1 MKKEVNRSPLFY
13 VGDKYKLISEIKTYF
28 PQCINRFIEPF
39 VGGGSV
45 FLNIDAEEFLLND
58 IDTNVI
64 DIHKFLCSYS
74 KKPNV
79 FFEKLFTLIQSY
91 GLSCSYKEDVIPV
104 SLKKEFVKTYIAKY
118 NKDKYIQLRSD
129 YNDSD
134 RTDMLKLYALL
145 IYGFNHMIR
154 FNGKNDFNLPVGN
167 VDFNQ
172 NAYNALVRYFSLT
185 QAKKPKWK
193 SMDFRRFLSRITWR
207 DGDFVYLDPPYL
219 ITFSEYNKL
228 WDEDTEQSLLALL
241 DKMSGKGIKFAISN
255 VTHYKGRTNELF
267 LEWAKKY
274 NTHSIKSNYISFHD
288 NTIKSFNE
296 VLITNY

>member
-1 MKKEVNRSPLFY
+1 
-13 VGDKYKLISEIKTYF
+13 
-28 PQCINRFIEPF
+28 
-39 VGGGSV
+39 
-45 FLNIDAEEFLLND
+45 
-58 IDTNVI
+58 
-64 DIHKFLCSYS
+64 
-74 KKPNV
+74 
-79 FFEKLFTLIQSY
+79 
-91 GLSCSYKEDVIPV
+91 
-104 SLKKEFVKTYIAKY
+104 
-118 NKDKYIQLRSD
+118 
-129 YNDSD
+129 
-134 RTDMLKLYALL
+134 
-145 IYGFNHMIR
+145 MIR

-207 DGDFVYLDPPYL
+207 EGDFVYLDPPYL

-228 WDEDTEQSLLALL
+228 WNEDTEQSLLALL
-241 DKMSGKGIKFAISN
+241 DEMSGKGIKFAISN

-267 LEWAKKY
+267 LEWAKNY